1 MRRSYSALNFSTVYS
16 EARGL
21 QLKLLLEM
29 DPGRLFGREMGLA
42 APGGPELCYLF
53 YGDMKCPSDSIIWR
67 LILA

>member
-21 QLKLLLEM
+21 QRKLLLEM
-29 DPGRLFGREMGLA
+29 DPGRLFGGEMGLP
-42 APGGPELCYLF
+42 APGGSELCYLF
-53 YGDMKCPSDSIIWR
+53 YGDMKGPSDSIIWR